1 MDDTTLAALEAALE
15 ATPDNVALR
24 LVVIEARLERSEN
37 ERAAALLESV
47 TPVELDEPVRVSA
60 ARLWLRL
67 DQPRRALAF
76 VAELELAEAL
86 MIRAR
91 AQLAL
96 DDLEDARVAYRA
108 ALERNVTLED
118 REFEA
123 RLYPRS
129 EPRSHSPDGRLRIV
143 ASDNTD
149 DDELRRLI
157 SPKQAALRFADVG
170 GLESVKKQIRRKIIV
185 PFQKPT
191 IFARFSRRV
200 GGGIM
205 MYGPPGCGKTMLA
218 RATAGEADATFIN
231 VHISDVLDMYIG
243 ESERKLHAIFE
254 RARQLT
260 PSVLF
265 FDEFEALASKRKF
278 HRESTTAKLVSL
290 FLSEMDG
297 FAQNNAGVLV
307 IGATNVPWSVDPAF
321 LRPGRFDRSL
331 FVPPPDVEAR
341 RSILDHALRD
351 RPVARDIDLRK
362 LVARTSG
369 YSGADLVNIV
379 ETAIDEA
386 IEESLESGIE
396 VPIRQ
401 QDLLTALAQIKPT
414 THEWLTTARNYARYA
429 NDGGRYD
436 EVLEF
441 IATHS
446 KKGSP

>member
-1 MDDTTLAALEAALE
+1 
-15 ATPDNVALR
+15 
-24 LVVIEARLERSEN
+24 VVVEARLERGEID
-37 ERAAALLESV
+37 RGAALLESL
-47 TPVELDEPVRVSA
+47 TSSDLDPKTRVSA

-67 DQPRRALAF
+67 EQPQRALALLG
-76 VAELELAEAL
+76 ALELPEAQL
-86 MIRAR
+86 IRCH

-96 DDLEDARVAYRA
+96 EQLDDARAAYRA
-108 ALERNVTLED
+108 ALEGNVTLED
-118 REFEA
+118 RELEA
-123 RLYPRS
+123 KLYPRG
-129 EPRSHSPDGRLRIV
+129 EPRSQSPDGRLRIV
-143 ASDNTD
+143 ASDDTD
-149 DDELRRLI
+149 ADELRRLLG
-157 SPKQAALRFADVG
+157 PKLEPIRFADVG
-170 GLESVKKQIRRKIIV
+170 GLEPVKKQIRRKIIV
-185 PFQKPT
+185 PFQKPG
-191 IFARFSRRV
+191 IFARFQRRV

-254 RARQLT
+254 RAREKT

-265 FDEFEALASKRKF
+265 FDEFEALAAKRKF

-331 FVPPPDVEAR
+331 FVPPPDAEAR
-341 RSILDHALRD
+341 RAILDHALRE
-351 RPVARDIDLRK
+351 RPVAGDIDLRK
-362 LVARTSG
+362 LVVRTSG
-369 YSGADLVNIV
+369 YSGADLINII

-386 IEESLESGIE
+386 IEESLESGAE
-396 VPIRQ
+396 VPIQ
-401 QDLLTALAQIKPT
+401 QGHLQAAVAQIRPT

-441 IATHS
+441 IAAHG
-446 KKGSP
+446 KKGSS